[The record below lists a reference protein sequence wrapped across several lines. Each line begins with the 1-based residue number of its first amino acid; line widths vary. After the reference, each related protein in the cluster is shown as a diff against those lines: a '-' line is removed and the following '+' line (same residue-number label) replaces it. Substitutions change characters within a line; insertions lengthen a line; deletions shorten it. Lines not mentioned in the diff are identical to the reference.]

1 MPSLRCTLL
10 FLTLWTLS
18 VVVCK
23 AQTTESTLLKFES
36 TSIAD
41 TSRAVLKVLIR
52 EDGTSEPVLGATV
65 LLRRDGDKMYGRVS
79 QADGR
84 CHFKIGAGNYTVRV
98 QMTGLASF
106 EQAGFL
112 LEKGKS
118 YTIEIVMARR

>member
-1 MPSLRCTLL
+1 MPSLRCILL
-10 FLTLWTLS
+10 FLALWPLS

-23 AQTTESTLLKFES
+23 AQTIESTLIKFDS
-36 TSIAD
+36 TPIAD
-41 TSRAVLKVLIR
+41 TSRAVVKVLIR

-65 LLRRDGDKMYGRVS
+65 LLRRDADKMYGRVS

-106 EQAGFL
+106 EQTGFL
-112 LEKGKS
+112 LEKGNS
-118 YTIEIVMARR
+118 YTMEIVMARR

>member
-1 MPSLRCTLL
+1 MPSLRCTFL
-10 FLTLWTLS
+10 FLVLWPFS
-18 VVVCK
+18 VIVCK
-23 AQTTESTLLKFES
+23 AQSAESTLIKFES
-36 TSIAD
+36 TPIAD
-41 TSRAVLKVLIR
+41 TSRAVVKVLIR
-52 EDGTSEPVLGATV
+52 EDGTSEPVLGSTV
-65 LLRRDGDKMYGRVS
+65 LLRRDADKMYGRVS

-118 YTIEIVMARR
+118 YTMEIVMARR